1 MTRIRILNVALGAA
15 LLVSLQFPP
24 PAYSAQDSIAG
35 AAKTW
40 PVPQKNRPT
49 LFHGSPLDSDRS
61 IRLLAPEQMSEADR
75 NLEAEAESS
84 VAERAG
90 FADIAFNEGKWSY
103 GELVCPA
110 FPNHLFLRFTRN
122 NGTGDVSVF
131 SASVPRNGEGR
142 VRIIPIQRR
151 GYSLFSPAPIN
162 AMTVAA
168 FNRIRS
174 EEDVEAVDWG
184 GMALCYAALAGANPE
199 IGFSA
204 PLTGGLTKIN
214 SMGPVLANEP
224 KGGAVIHLTDEGAQ
238 PRPMEWSLIFN
249 AKGRLIKAAHA
260 PAALSATK
268 KVPASDGKQVTTPVP
283 GGPYRMG
290 KDSVAAPATAP
301 AK

>member
-1 MTRIRILNVALGAA
+1 MTRIRILPLALGAA
-15 LLVSLQFPP
+15 ILVSLQLPLF
-24 PAYSAQDSIAG
+24 AQDSISG

-40 PVPQKNRPT
+40 TVPQKDRPT
-49 LFHGSPLDSDRS
+49 LFKSGVLDSDRS
-61 IRLLAPEQMSEADR
+61 IRLLTPEQMSEADR

-84 VAERAG
+84 IAEHAG

-110 FPNHLFLRFTRN
+110 FPNHIFLRFTRN

-174 EEDVEAVDWG
+174 EEHAEAVDWV

-199 IGFSA
+199 IGVSTE
-204 PLTGGLTKIN
+204 LSGSRTKID
-214 SMGPVLANEP
+214 SMGPVLENQLN
-224 KGGAVIHLTDEGAQ
+224 GGASIHLTDGAAQ

-249 AKGRLIKAAHA
+249 AKGKLIKATHVAA
-260 PAALSATK
+260 PVSATQ
-268 KVPASDGKQVTTPVP
+268 KVPASDAKQATTPVP
-283 GGPYRMG
+283 GGPYLMMH
-290 KDSVAAPATAP
+290 DSASPAAIPSRP
-301 AK
+301 